1 VVALYIT
8 STEAAGKTALCAG
21 IGRKLLDQGVKVG
34 FVMPVQLFEA
44 TNTDGYDDAAF
55 IKEIFELAESSEQLC
70 PIRLSQHELWQSLT
84 DEVEDFTRK
93 LKQVY
98 RKISRGKDVVIMEGP
113 GNLDVDKVSALA
125 CYTIA
130 EALETGV
137 IIVVRYSPALN
148 LPKIVQIGKKLGQRL
163 LGIVISFMPEPKMK
177 MVQQE
182 LTATFHEAGI
192 KVLGIF
198 PEVRS
203 LLGVSVG
210 ELAEILGGEILTS
223 PETTDD
229 IVENIMLGAM
239 TLDSGVEY
247 FARKTNKAAVIRGE
261 RPDMQLAALE
271 TSTKCLIITN
281 NMKPSPTVVSQAE
294 EKHVPIILVKQDT
307 TTTIAGIEKALAKAS
322 FRSPRKLKTFGDV
335 LDCYF
340 DFKALYAELGLKA

>member
-1 VVALYIT
+1 VVALYVT
-8 STEAAGKTALCAG
+8 STEAAGKTSLCAG
-21 IGRKLLDQGVKVG
+21 IGRKLLDRGIKVG
-34 FVMPVQLFEA
+34 FVMPVRLFEA
-44 TNTDGYDDAAF
+44 SNTDGYDDVAF
-55 IKEIFELAESSEQLC
+55 IKEIFDLAESSEQLC
-70 PIRLSQHELWQSLT
+70 PIRLSQHELWQNLT

-130 EALETGV
+130 EALEARV
-137 IIVVRYSPALN
+137 IIVVRYSSALN
-148 LPKIVQIGKKLGQRL
+148 LPKIVQLGKKLGQRL
-163 LGIVISFMPEPKMK
+163 LGIVISFTPDSKMEI
-177 MVQQE
+177 VQQE
-182 LTATFHEAGI
+182 LIAQSHAAGI
-192 KVLGIF
+192 NVLGVL

-203 LLGVSVG
+203 LLGASVS

-223 PETTDD
+223 PEATDN

-239 TLDSGVEY
+239 TPDSGVGY

-271 TSTKCLIITN
+271 TSTNCLIITN
-281 NMKPSPTVVSQAE
+281 NVKPSPAVVSQAE

-307 TTTIAGIEKALAKAS
+307 TAAITGIEEALTKAS
-322 FRSPRKLKTFGDV
+322 FRSPLKLKMFGDV
-335 LDCYF
+335 LDRYF
-340 DFKALYAELGLKA
+340 DFKALYSELGLKA